1 MFERSMARY
10 YAIATAIVLTVGTAI
25 FAHRQATLRDF
36 DVRGTPSPRMTP
48 TITRGAGDE
57 TATPAAH
64 FVGEGPWVLSALPG
78 CFEQKSSIVGPSLQ
92 LTHHI
97 PPDAVRIRPATTLRR
112 GNCTLVVGAHDVWI
126 SRGGDRLRV
135 PPEARLYAAPAGL
148 TLVYEH
154 DGRTEVRI
162 Y

>member
-1 MFERSMARY
+1 MFGRSMAPY
-10 YAIATAIVLTVGTAI
+10 YAIATAIVLTIGIAV
-25 FAHRQATLRDF
+25 FAQRQSALRDF
-36 DVRGTPSPRMTP
+36 DVRATPNPRMTP
-48 TITRGAGDE
+48 TITRGAGVA
-57 TATPAAH
+57 ATPTAE

-78 CFEQKSSIVGPSLQ
+78 CFVQKSSIVGPSLQ

-97 PPDAVRIRPATTLRR
+97 PPDGERIRPSTTLRR
-112 GNCTLVVGAHDVWI
+112 GNCTLVVRAHDVWVY
-126 SRGGDRLRV
+126 RGPDRLRV
-135 PPEARLYAAPAGL
+135 PPDARLYAAPAGL

>member
-10 YAIATAIVLTVGTAI
+10 YAVATAIVLAI
-25 FAHRQATLRDF
+25 GIAVFARRATLRDF
-36 DVRGTPSPRMTP
+36 DVRGTPGPQITP

-57 TATPAAH
+57 GAPAASH

-78 CFEQKSSIVGPSLQ
+78 CFEQKSSIVGDSLQ
-92 LTHHI
+92 LTHHV
-97 PPDAVRIRPATTLRR
+97 PPDVERIRPSTTLRR
-112 GNCTLVVGAHDVWI
+112 GNCTVVVGEHDVWVF
-126 SRGGDRLRV
+126 RGADRLRV
-135 PPEARLYAAPAGL
+135 PPEARLYHAPAGL

-154 DGRTEVRI
+154 AGHTEVRI

>member
-1 MFERSMARY
+1 MARY
-10 YAIATAIVLTVGTAI
+10 YAIASVLVLAIGTAI
-25 FAHRQATLRDF
+25 FAHRQAGLRDF
-36 DVRGTPSPRMTP
+36 DVRGTPSPLMTP
-48 TITRGAGDE
+48 TITRGVGDE
-57 TATPAAH
+57 AATPAH

-97 PPDAVRIRPATTLRR
+97 PPDRERIRASTTLRR
-112 GNCTLVVGAHDVWI
+112 GNCTLVIRAHDVWVY
-126 SRGGDRLRV
+126 RGTDRLRI

>member
-1 MFERSMARY
+1 MARY
-10 YAIATAIVLTVGTAI
+10 YAVATAIVVLIGAAI

-36 DVRGTPSPRMTP
+36 DVRGTPSPGMTP
-48 TITRGAGDE
+48 TITRGAGDDV
-57 TATPAAH
+57 TAPAAQ

-78 CFEQKSSIVGPSLQ
+78 CFVQKSSIVGPSLQ

-97 PPDAVRIRPATTLRR
+97 PPDRERIRASTTLRR
-112 GNCTLVVGAHDVWI
+112 GNCTLVVRAHDIWVY
-126 SRGGDRLRV
+126 RGADRLRI
-135 PPEARLYAAPAGL
+135 PPEARLYAAAAGL
-148 TLVYEH
+148 TLVFER